1 MGLGPTEWPQ
11 GCSLGMEPEVPG
23 RGGGCITGTVGPG
36 GGGGGS
42 GGVPRESPSGWGWV
56 LPSGPKGAPWE
67 WNLRYLDVVVGASLA
82 PSVRGG
88 GGVRGGS

>member
-36 GGGGGS
+36 GGGGGQ
-42 GGVPRESPSGWGWV
+42 GGFLGSRPQDGAGSYRVAPRV
-56 LPSGPKGAPWE
+56 LLGNGT
-67 WNLRYLDVVVGASLA
+67 
-82 PSVRGG
+82 
-88 GGVRGGS
+88 

>member
-36 GGGGGS
+36 GGGGGKRGFLGS
-42 GGVPRESPSGWGWV
+42 RPQDGAGSYRVAPRVFLGNGT
-56 LPSGPKGAPWE
+56 
-67 WNLRYLDVVVGASLA
+67 
-82 PSVRGG
+82 
-88 GGVRGGS
+88 

>member
-36 GGGGGS
+36 GGGGQGGFLGS
-42 GGVPRESPSGWGWV
+42 RLQDGAGSYRVAPRV
-56 LPSGPKGAPWE
+56 LLGNGT
-67 WNLRYLDVVVGASLA
+67 
-82 PSVRGG
+82 
-88 GGVRGGS
+88 